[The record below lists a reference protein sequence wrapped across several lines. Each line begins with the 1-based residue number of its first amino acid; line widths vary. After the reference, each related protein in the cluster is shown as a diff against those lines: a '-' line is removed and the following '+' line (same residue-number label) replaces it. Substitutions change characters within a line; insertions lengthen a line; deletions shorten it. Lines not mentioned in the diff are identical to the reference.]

1 MILDSLK
8 SFEKYQTL
16 QAGFDKAYQFVKS
29 TDLHSLAPGE
39 YDIDGKRVYCKVW
52 EGDLKGMELPK
63 LEVHDSYID
72 IHVLLSGSET
82 IGVKDRGRCN
92 DEAAPYN
99 EGEDIAFY
107 NDEPENY
114 VVLGVDNIAI
124 LFPADAHAPLI
135 GEGTC
140 KKAVIKVSVSLNP
153 QGSRF

>member
-72 IHVLLSGSET
+72 IHVLLSVSET
-82 IGVKDRGRCN
+82 IGVKARGRCN

-99 EGEDIAFY
+99 EGEDISLY
-107 NDEPENY
+107 NDEPEYY
-114 VVLGVDNIAI
+114 VVLGVVNIAI
-124 LFPADAHAPLI
+124 LFPAGAH
-135 GEGTC
+135 
-140 KKAVIKVSVSLNP
+140 SS
-153 QGSRF
+153 